1 MHKFIF
7 SAWIVALLMLS
18 ACTQPIAYSAE
29 SAGVTVTVRF
39 GAALYANAAIPVQ
52 VSFTQSGE
60 PYAVADVVL
69 DLQMPG
75 MTMGTS
81 KPMAIA
87 QPDGS
92 HTTTVLFTMDGE
104 WAIVVTGRSARG
116 DERFVINQIIVSP

>member
-1 MHKFIF
+1 MHKFLF

-18 ACTQPIAYSAE
+18 ACTKPIAYSAE
-29 SAGVTVTVRF
+29 SAGVTVTVQF

-52 VSFTQSGE
+52 VTFTQSGE

-87 QPDGS
+87 QADGS

-104 WAIVVTGRSARG
+104 WAIVITGSSARG

>member
-1 MHKFIF
+1 MHKLFVVW
-7 SAWIVALLMLS
+7 AVAVAML
-18 ACTQPIAYSAE
+18 AGCTQPIVYSAE
-29 SAGVTVTVRF
+29 SATVTATLRF
-39 GAALYANAAIPVQ
+39 GSALLANAAIPVA
-52 VSFTQSGE
+52 VSFTQSGQ

-81 KPMAIA
+81 KPMAAA

-104 WAIVVTGRSARG
+104 WAIIVTGTSARG
-116 DERFVINQIIVSP
+116 NERFVINKIIVSP

>member
-1 MHKFIF
+1 MRKFF
-7 SAWIVALLMLS
+7 AVWCVALLMLT
-18 ACTQPIAYSAE
+18 ACTQPIVYSAD
-29 SAGVTVTVRF
+29 SAAVTATLRF
-39 GAALYANAAIPVQ
+39 GSALFANAAIPVE
-52 VSFTQSGE
+52 VSFTQSGQ

-81 KPMAIA
+81 KPMATA

-104 WAIVVTGRSARG
+104 WAIIVTGTSARG
-116 DERFVINQIIVSP
+116 IERFVVNKIIVSP

>member
-1 MHKFIF
+1 MHKLLIF
-7 SAWIVALLMLS
+7 WAVALVMLS
-18 ACTQPIAYSAE
+18 GCTQPIVYSAE
-29 SAGVTVTVRF
+29 TADVTATLRF
-39 GAALYANAAIPVQ
+39 GSALFANAAIPVS
-52 VSFTQSGE
+52 VSFTQSGQ

-81 KPMAIA
+81 KPMTTP

-104 WAIVVTGRSARG
+104 WAIIVTGTSARG
-116 DERFVINQIIVSP
+116 NERFVINKIVVSP